1 MSDAARKKTVNLLK
15 EKGQVSEEVLNALLT
30 VADGLNEHLHI
41 YVTMFGPYASTDYM
55 QGVETSVSF
64 ICNVIGELHDA
75 S

>member
-1 MSDAARKKTVNLLK
+1 MSDVARKRTVSLLK

-41 YVTMFGPYASTDYM
+41 YVTMFGPHASTDYM

>member
-1 MSDAARKKTVNLLK
+1 MSDAARKKTVSLLK
-15 EKGQVSEEVLNALLT
+15 EQGQVSEEVMNALLT
-30 VADGLNEHLHI
+30 VADGLNEHLHL
-41 YVTMFGPYASTDYM
+41 YVTMFGPHASTDYM

>member
-15 EKGQVSEEVLNALLT
+15 EKGEVSEEVLNALLT
-30 VADGLNEHLHI
+30 VADGLNEHLHL
-41 YVTMFGPYASTDYM
+41 YVTMFGPHASTDYM

-64 ICNVIGELHDA
+64 ICNVIGELSDF

>member
-1 MSDAARKKTVNLLK
+1 MSDAARKKTVNLIK
-15 EKGQVSEEVLNALLT
+15 ANGEVSEDVINTLLT
-30 VADGLNEHLHI
+30 VADGLNEHLHL
-41 YVTMFGPYASTDYM
+41 YVAMFGPHANTDYM

>member
-1 MSDAARKKTVNLLK
+1 MSDAARKKTVSLLK
-15 EKGQVSEEVLNALLT
+15 EKGEVSEEVLNALLT
-30 VADGLNEHLHI
+30 VADGLNEHLHL
-41 YVTMFGPYASTDYM
+41 YVAMFGPHANRDYM